1 MLKPHVSVRPMR
13 LHRTISSDR
22 PLLVVALEEEA
33 VHLHLSELPV
43 LVTGVGKVNAAIA
56 VATILSENSPSEI
69 VNLGTAGALR
79 PDLDG
84 IHVISRVSQHD
95 LDDEALFDLVGLH
108 FGEPVD
114 LGGAG
119 LTLTTGDAFIADPG
133 ARARLAEHADLVD
146 MEGYAIARAAIAAGV
161 SVRIVKKISDEADS
175 GAAKSWKASVD
186 DCAEHLGVWA
196 KQFLL

>member
-1 MLKPHVSVRPMR
+1 MR

-33 VHLHLSELPV
+33 VHLHVSELPV

-56 VATILSENSPSEI
+56 VATILGEGSPSEV

-79 PDLDG
+79 PDLVG
-84 IHVISRVSQHD
+84 THVISRVTQHD
-95 LDDEALFDLVGLH
+95 LDDEALFDLVGMH

-119 LTLTTGDAFIADPG
+119 LTLTTGDAFIADPA
-133 ARARLAEHADLVD
+133 ARSLLAEHSDLVD
-146 MEGYAIARAAIAAGV
+146 MEGYAVARAAVTAGV
-161 SVRIVKKISDEADS
+161 PVRIVKRISDEADA
-175 GAAKSWKASVD
+175 GAARSWRESVD
-186 DCAEHLGVWA
+186 DCAEHLGAWVR
-196 KQFLL
+196 QFLL